1 MIMSNAI
8 ALVPEGRAV
17 DASIIDRVVATGDL
31 AKLTPQERV
40 SYYVA
45 TCRSLGL
52 NPLTRPFEF
61 ISLSG
66 KLVMYTTK
74 NCTDQL
80 RSLHGVSV
88 QSLRRET
95 TDGVHIVTAA
105 VRSKDG
111 RSDEDIGAVSTQG
124 LRGEAYANALM
135 KATTKA
141 KRRATL
147 SICGLS
153 FPDESEVETIPSAH
167 HVTVTED
174 GEIIDTPKRLAPV
187 ADAKA
192 FAELCERVDMAESAA
207 SLNAIAK
214 DAVKAAK
221 SGAITDGNM
230 QALKGAVT
238 RKRGLLGAPAP
249 KSEPKLES
257 VDGYD
262 ASEAEAEVYHSAVDS

>member
-1 MIMSNAI
+1 MSNAI
-8 ALVPEGRAV
+8 ALVPEGKMV
-17 DASIIDRVVATGDL
+17 DASII
-31 AKLTPQERV
+31 ERV
-40 SYYVA
+40 IAAGDISRLSPEDRTRYYVA

-61 ISLSG
+61 MSLNG
-66 KLVMYTTK
+66 KHVMYATK
-74 NCTDQL
+74 SCTDQL

-88 QSLRRET
+88 SSLRRET
-95 TDGVHIVTAA
+95 VDGVHVVTAS
-105 VRSKDG
+105 VTSKDG

-124 LRGEAYANALM
+124 LRGEAYANAIM

-153 FPDESEVETIPSAH
+153 FPDETEVETIPNAH
-167 HVTVTED
+167 RVTVTED
-174 GEIIDTPKRLAPV
+174 GEILDAPKRLAPV
-187 ADAKA
+187 AEAKA
-192 FAELCERVDMAESAA
+192 FAELCERVDMAEGAA

-249 KSEPKLES
+249 KSEPKL
-257 VDGYD
+257 DD
-262 ASEAEAEVYHSAVDS
+262 ASEHDAHEADYEAQATAGDS

>member
-1 MIMSNAI
+1 MSNAI

-61 ISLSG
+61 IQLNG

-95 TDGVHIVTAA
+95 TDASPARLTTPSQPAIESCHAPD
-105 VRSKDG
+105 S
-111 RSDEDIGAVSTQG
+111 IGS
-124 LRGEAYANALM
+124 
-135 KATTKA
+135 
-141 KRRATL
+141 
-147 SICGLS
+147 
-153 FPDESEVETIPSAH
+153 
-167 HVTVTED
+167 
-174 GEIIDTPKRLAPV
+174 
-187 ADAKA
+187 
-192 FAELCERVDMAESAA
+192 
-207 SLNAIAK
+207 
-214 DAVKAAK
+214 
-221 SGAITDGNM
+221 
-230 QALKGAVT
+230 
-238 RKRGLLGAPAP
+238 
-249 KSEPKLES
+249 
-257 VDGYD
+257 
-262 ASEAEAEVYHSAVDS
+262 